1 MTNVLPFPL
10 PRATF
15 TFAVTHDA
23 ESGMWVA
30 VCDDLCVAT
39 EAPTYEALVER
50 VWLIAPEMAMENG
63 LNIPEA
69 HLRLLF
75 QHESLRQAAALVQA
89 KACWVEYNP
98 TYGEDLGCFR
108 PLAF

>member
-1 MTNVLPFPL
+1 MVRMSNIVSFPL

-39 EAPTYEALVER
+39 EAPTYEALVDR
-50 VWLIAPEMAMENG
+50 VWLVVPEMAMENG

-75 QHESLRQAAALVQA
+75 QHESMHRAAAL
-89 KACWVEYNP
+89 
-98 TYGEDLGCFR
+98 
-108 PLAF
+108 

>member
-1 MTNVLPFPL
+1 MTNVLPFPP

-15 TFAVTHDA
+15 TFTVTHDA

-30 VCDDLCVAT
+30 VCDDLYTAT

-63 LNIPEA
+63 LNIPET

-75 QHESLRQAAALVQA
+75 QHESMHQAVAL
-89 KACWVEYNP
+89 
-98 TYGEDLGCFR
+98 
-108 PLAF
+108 

>member
-1 MTNVLPFPL
+1 MVRMSNIVSFPL

-39 EAPTYEALVER
+39 EAPTYEALVDR
-50 VWLIAPEMAMENG
+50 VWLMAPEMAMENG

-75 QHESLRQAAALVQA
+75 QQNLQDTR
-89 KACWVEYNP
+89 
-98 TYGEDLGCFR
+98 R
-108 PLAF
+108 R